1 MPALPTSPQLMN
13 RQSTAMLIVD
23 VQDAFREVI
32 IEFDRMVWNINRL
45 AEAAKLFEIPVA
57 ATKQYSKGLGNTVEP
72 LTQYSDP
79 ALEKL
84 TFSCRELDNL
94 FLEWKANGI
103 TSIVVTG
110 IELHVCVQQTVMDL
124 LSYGFEI
131 YLPIDAVSG
140 RLELDAT
147 VAIDRM
153 RDAGTI
159 VTTCESAMF
168 EWCES
173 AIDPCFKQI
182 SNLAKQTY
190 PSM

>member
-94 FLEWKANGI
+94 FLEWKENGI

-140 RLELDAT
+140 RLELDAA

-182 SNLAKQTY
+182 SNLAKQPY

>member
-45 AEAAKLFEIPVA
+45 AEAAKLFKIPVA

-94 FLEWKANGI
+94 FLEWKEVGI

-110 IELHVCVQQTVMDL
+110 IELHVCIQQTVMDL

-140 RLELDAT
+140 RLELDAA

>member
-94 FLEWKANGI
+94 FLEWKENGI

-140 RLELDAT
+140 RLELDAA

>member
-94 FLEWKANGI
+94 FLEWKENGI

>member
-1 MPALPTSPQLMN
+1 MPALPTSPRLMH
-13 RQSTAMLIVD
+13 RQNTALLIID
-23 VQDAFREVI
+23 VQESFREAVI
-32 IEFDRMVWNINRL
+32 DFDQMVWNIDRL
-45 AEAAKLFEIPVA
+45 AQAATLFEIPVA
-57 ATKQYSKGLGNTVEP
+57 ATQQYSKGLGSTVDK
-72 LTQYSDP
+72 LAKYSDP
-79 ALEKL
+79 ELEKL
-84 TFSCRELDNL
+84 TFSCRELDTL
-94 FLEWKANGI
+94 FEEWKRSGV
-103 TSIVVTG
+103 SMIVVTG

-140 RLELDAT
+140 RLELDGQI
-147 VAIDRM
+147 AIDRM

-182 SNLAKQTY
+182 SALAKQTY
-190 PSM
+190 PLT

>member
-1 MPALPTSPQLMN
+1 MN

-94 FLEWKANGI
+94 FLEWKENGI

-140 RLELDAT
+140 RLELDAA